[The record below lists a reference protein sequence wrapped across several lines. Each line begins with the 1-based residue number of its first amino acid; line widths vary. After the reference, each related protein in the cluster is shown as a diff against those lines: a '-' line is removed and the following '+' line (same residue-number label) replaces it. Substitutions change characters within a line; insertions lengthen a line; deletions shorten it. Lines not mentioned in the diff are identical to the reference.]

1 MDTSRLQLLIT
12 IVEKALSIEP
22 DRREAYL
29 HEACGSDPA
38 MIEEVREILLSVG
51 DSDTFWG
58 GWREWSERQIGDLLR
73 DTGHT
78 GRVSDGD
85 RIGSWRLLRLIGRGG
100 MGDVYLAERADGS
113 FRKKAAL
120 KVIRPL
126 YRHGELDESAVY
138 RFRQERQILAQLNH
152 PNIARLYDGG
162 HTRDGLPWLAMEY
175 VDGLPITVWSGE
187 QNRSLKERLELLKKV
202 CEAIQH
208 AHKHLIVHR
217 DLKPENILVTGD
229 GEVKILDFGIAKLLG
244 DDITDV
250 HKLDTRPDQR
260 AMSLAYAAPEQ
271 ITGEPVTTATDVYAL
286 GLLLYELIAGV
297 YPFTLEGLNIV
308 QIEQVIR
315 TREPVKPSVVRKSQS
330 ARSSGSRDLDAIT
343 MKALRKEPDQRYES
357 AGHLL
362 DDIIRYQNNKP
373 VTAQRETLRY
383 RAGKFVRRHRRSLV
397 TMILVV
403 LGFIGFSV
411 YHARQLAY
419 ERDLAWREAAR
430 AEQVSQ
436 FLADMFSSS
445 DPSEARGRDI
455 TARDIL
461 DRGAERIHG
470 LIDQP
475 DLQAAMMQV
484 IGRVYWSIG
493 SYDEAI
499 PILEQAIALR
509 DSLSDEPGADLAL
522 SHFTLGSVYHDLGQ
536 YRQALP
542 HFERAVHIFRSDPD
556 HVSAEYA
563 TSLESLGYVE
573 DARRNYSKAES
584 LHREALDIRLHV
596 YGTDH
601 PDVARS
607 HYSVAISRSHQG
619 DLDNAIAGHR
629 EALRIFRLHKQID
642 TRFGARVLLSLGNA
656 LVETGSYEEA
666 EDVLSESLRINR
678 KIHGNTHLDTGLVVR
693 ALATL
698 HRNRGD
704 FEAAEELFGESISI
718 LREAIGERHV
728 MIGQVLQEVG
738 DMYIRS
744 STPDY
749 EKAERAFRESL
760 SVFGAADHVHP
771 VRIITSHRKLGT
783 TLVQLERF
791 EEAEQFLS
799 ASLAAASEINSEDA
813 GNEQLVTRSL
823 EELVRL
829 YNAWGKDDQA
839 RVYSHLLSLQ

>member
-51 DSDTFWG
+51 DSDTFWD
-58 GWREWSERQIGDLLR
+58 GWREWSERQIGDLLQ

-126 YRHGELDESAVY
+126 YHHGELDDNAVY

-175 VDGLPITVWSGE
+175 VDGLPVTVWSGE
-187 QNRSLKERLELLKKV
+187 HNRSLKERLELFKKV
-202 CEAIQH
+202 CEAIRH

-229 GEVKILDFGIAKLLG
+229 GDVKILDFGIAKLLG
-244 DDITDV
+244 DEITDV
-250 HKLDTRPDQR
+250 QKLDTRPDQR

-315 TREPVKPSVVRKSQS
+315 TREPVKPSVIRKSQL
-330 ARSSGSRDLDAIT
+330 ARSGGSRDLDAIT

-397 TMILVV
+397 TVILVV

-411 YHARQLAY
+411 YHARQLAH
-419 ERDLAWREAAR
+419 ERDLALREAAR

-436 FLADMFSSS
+436 FLTDMFSSS

-455 TARDIL
+455 TSRDIL
-461 DRGAERIHG
+461 DRGAERIHE
-470 LIDQP
+470 LSDQP

-493 SYDEAI
+493 SYEEAI
-499 PILEQAIALR
+499 PILEQAIALH
-509 DSLSDEPGADLAL
+509 DSLSDHPGAEFAL
-522 SHFTLGSVYHDLGQ
+522 SHFTLGSVYHDIG
-536 YRQALP
+536 
-542 HFERAVHIFRSDPD
+542 
-556 HVSAEYA
+556 EY
-563 TSLESLGYVE
+563 
-573 DARRNYSKAES
+573 
-584 LHREALDIRLHV
+584 RLH
-596 YGTDH
+596 
-601 PDVARS
+601 
-607 HYSVAISRSHQG
+607 
-619 DLDNAIAGHR
+619 
-629 EALRIFRLHKQID
+629 
-642 TRFGARVLLSLGNA
+642 LL
-656 LVETGSYEEA
+656 
-666 EDVLSESLRINR
+666 
-678 KIHGNTHLDTGLVVR
+678 
-693 ALATL
+693 
-698 HRNRGD
+698 
-704 FEAAEELFGESISI
+704 I
-718 LREAIGERHV
+718 LREPFKFFDPIRITYRRNMQPVWRRWGTLKMPGVIIRNPSHSTVKLSKYACAYTGAI
-728 MIGQVLQEVG
+728 
-738 DMYIRS
+738 IR
-744 STPDY
+744 
-749 EKAERAFRESL
+749 R
-760 SVFGAADHVHP
+760 
-771 VRIITSHRKLGT
+771 
-783 TLVQLERF
+783 
-791 EEAEQFLS
+791 
-799 ASLAAASEINSEDA
+799 
-813 GNEQLVTRSL
+813 
-823 EELVRL
+823 
-829 YNAWGKDDQA
+829 
-839 RVYSHLLSLQ
+839 